1 MTVKSRQIQATR
13 FTRYGLLAAALLL
26 LAGCGIFNKKA
37 PPPACP
43 RVGILSDAA
52 KGTVYRAGAG
62 RDLTD
67 VAYEHQLLD
76 FNGGCKYTDKLDAVT
91 VIFTLQVAATRG
103 PAGAAAETSV
113 PYFVAVVDKQQR
125 ILSRERFTAKVPFT
139 EGRRRAVVGEEL
151 EQRIPFVTGRGAA
164 DVEILVGLELSPE
177 QLESNRKAR
186 GF

>member
-1 MTVKSRQIQATR
+1 MTLESRQIQGSRLA
-13 FTRYGLLAAALLL
+13 RYGLLAIGLLL
-26 LAGCGIFNKKA
+26 LAGCGIFDKKA

-52 KGTVYRAGAG
+52 KGTIYRAGSG

-76 FNGGCKYTDKLDAVT
+76 FNGGCRYANKLDSVT
-91 VIFTLQVAATRG
+91 IQFTLQVAATRG
-103 PAGAAAETSV
+103 PAGEAAETAV

-139 EGRRRAVVGEEL
+139 QGRRRAVVGEEL
-151 EQRIPFVTGRGAA
+151 EQTIPFAPGRGAA
-164 DVEILVGLELSPE
+164 DVEILVGLELTPE
-177 QLESNRKAR
+177 QLETNRKAR